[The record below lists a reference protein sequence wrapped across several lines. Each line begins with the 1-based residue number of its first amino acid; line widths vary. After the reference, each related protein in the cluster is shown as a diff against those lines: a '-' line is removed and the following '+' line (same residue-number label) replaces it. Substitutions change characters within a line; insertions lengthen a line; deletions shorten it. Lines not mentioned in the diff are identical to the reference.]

1 MLNKEHPDFPHY
13 HREWENL
20 INRYDEEEAKL
31 KALGQSCDTL
41 RRELH
46 KNIRELQ
53 IKYNHIFIPESGEI
67 D

>member
-13 HREWENL
+13 HQEWENL
-20 INRYDEEEAKL
+20 INRYDEEVAKL
-31 KALGQSCDTL
+31 KAIGQSYDTL

-53 IKYNHIFIPESGEI
+53 IKYDHIFTPESEKP